1 MNHLLKAVALAA
13 LLAGCNTTASSVVTA
28 IQNAAV
34 AACSFEPTAA
44 SVAAIITAAVGST
57 SVGTEAIIATVA
69 GNICKVVTAPASSSE
84 ENKTAA
90 PWVYPG
96 TNLPIQGGFVPKET
110 RV

>member
-57 SVGTEAIIATVA
+57 SVGTEALIATVA
-69 GNICKVVTAPASSSE
+69 GNICAVVTAPKPLS

>member
-1 MNHLLKAVALAA
+1 MKNLLKAVALAA

-57 SVGTEAIIATVA
+57 SVGTEALIATIA
-69 GNICKVVTAPASSSE
+69 GNICKVVTTPALLS